1 MTIKAEDFQVPVN
14 VDLKVKDMT
23 PKALEQFD
31 KEINDTREMI
41 DILQEQIVDL
51 NNVRLFSA
59 GKNDIKDLQSDLT
72 TLLDLV
78 TQNVQKL
85 AELENKRNLV
95 SEHLSSLKNPGSKK
109 MNYAMRENSA
119 GDAQAAMRE
128 NLKEFVSASDIIQKN
143 FIKKLEGETT
153 EAINKITLVSLEQER
168 QKRIN
173 ASNAKGQEESARQ
186 AYARKWGTDQS
197 KVVESLNKNKDKDP
211 YFRGTITREDVRDL
225 EEYTKAMNALQ
236 SKAKSLRDFQ
246 EVQKKAL
253 NREEDEARKQTETAI
268 KNGADRGIKYTQQE
282 IQQMFEAFSLN
293 DYIKKVGDT
302 LKRGVGV
309 DDKLEFLSRSTYP
322 AFIGDQGRLV
332 SNFYKTEEGTIVPKT
347 SLRPNGDRLKYSPFP
362 EYNDLNGKT
371 LNYIAEYYNSLIED
385 GSENA
390 LKYAKNIRDAI
401 VEAYQNSASNSVK
414 QDFERKLSQLIP
426 DTDDFLL
433 DSPFWRELR
442 AQTRIGTQM
451 DDVSWIDEVR
461 TSKTEVERQA
471 DKEKEDVKTKNK
483 IQKAETIVSRQ
494 LDGINT
500 YLQSQ
505 EFRNLILT
513 ALSGGLV
520 TDENG
525 KTVDYSEFT
534 PNQLRDTI
542 STILNQSYIQNKS
555 NAELDFNKIG
565 SVNAS
570 GLGERY
576 DSEAVSRAKEVDQQA
591 DYVTDNYK
599 KVLDI
604 LYNTFNELYQNTTAE
619 NQAKLEPTMKML
631 ELRKNGSKSDA
642 KQLVNALSNYT
653 TYGGV
658 IQDSWVRF
666 SNETGLDSSINDT
679 LGWLDESV
687 KLKVADSIKIN
698 NEISEI
704 LTTALSDLQAN
715 INNTNLVNSKNK
727 EISNLANEI
736 LNWNVDD
743 LFENLSRIE
752 VFQTDFAE
760 DAKSGSLGKFY
771 KARTQLNSIFDELGS
786 QLFGGFT
793 SLQNEDRD
801 FNNIIEGIKQ
811 FKDDIQSF
819 YLFLKQFYSETY
831 GIGASSINFNEEE
844 AEKQRRG
851 IQRPVYSK
859 SPGYKERSPK
869 QRYIG
874 ATSFMDVLG
883 LYGASDVD
891 TGIEIAG
898 KRLNEYEQKLSEET
912 EDRKYAL
919 EVISRVDEEIEKNQK
934 IISEIAQK
942 YPGHDSKSEIGGWKV
957 DWEQAKDPALGGGIP
972 LSEIRTDKRSF
983 EKAQDRIS
991 RLKGSEDY
999 INAVFELDRID
1010 SGKNS
1015 ESLKKAIEIIK
1026 EDILYLKRAKEYIEE
1041 SINDTKFGKQLALP
1055 EKGSITVEDQKWQE
1069 NLQIMSTPRSIIDSG
1084 DVIELGDNVKK
1095 ATIALQDEEY
1105 QVEDLN
1111 KDLNAHEQMTQD
1123 ATQAESAKMA
1133 VSADLVKQ
1141 LLQEAKA
1148 YEQVTESAKK
1158 ETEEAEKVQTELE
1171 EIANNKKSG
1180 DISITG
1186 FIPDF
1191 DEDLHQYSDPKTGE
1205 KFYSITQ
1212 LRDALIRGQNPT
1224 FGIDIENIKKKA
1236 ASNMEK
1242 GLRAISVDD
1251 FEGMKPDDFKFMVED
1266 VIGQG
1271 LRGDVFH
1278 SLIDKMVKSGS
1289 TTMEE
1294 LEKNDNEAF
1303 KKWQNEYK
1311 QTVKELASYGIG
1323 EEFLEISERLES
1335 YMDAMKKSGLS
1346 ATEFSEQRL
1355 AFNISGARGNFKV
1368 GVTPD
1373 QFYSMNGKGA
1383 FIDNKTGSVH
1393 GQEAFQLTA
1402 QLFATLANLDNEVAV
1417 EVKNLETGAKEL
1429 KKIKVK
1435 DLLGD
1440 LDLTTPIKGY
1450 IADVGDGITE
1460 LKEYALMNL
1469 KEFYDLIADAVDIKE
1484 GRKAPLSK
1492 EERNRRMNRQL
1503 KTGTTIGYSDSKY
1516 AESVNEELMFI
1527 DANQGKLIREY
1538 VSQLSKVKAL
1548 ELEIQNINAKSDEY
1562 SEADLDREVKKL
1574 DALQK
1579 QKSDI
1584 ESQMASL
1591 NTVIN
1596 ENGKQYILGNSVL
1609 DEDHS
1614 RALENQITNITNL
1627 FETKSITAL
1636 NKIEKR
1642 MEQLTAKDTSIN
1654 TGLFGEDFDTI
1665 VQKLKDGYTEIDR
1678 TQESLSAKVKA
1689 YEASLRSEVSAL
1701 KDIATHSTKIQ
1712 SINEQIDKLQAD
1724 NSTENSEL
1732 LNDLNKR
1739 LKKEQELLKVAEQ
1752 RRDVAIQERQGTG
1765 LDEDIASGKVDAQ
1778 TKQRIANT
1786 YSQQRQ
1792 NLVNAV
1798 NQGTAKAEAD
1808 QSVQNYVQAN
1818 KLIKEYINNLKLQY
1832 KTQQEIQKLS
1842 IKMEN
1847 QSGNELA
1854 ASEAYKAALESRVDS
1869 LQEQLPYY
1877 DQQSKKLGNI
1887 KLEEEQIVSLEKQKN
1902 NLAKQ
1907 QQIAQEKIN
1916 ATVKDQRNILEEIVG
1931 GFKQAFRNMTDASIA
1946 YEIIGMFRQGVTEL
1960 LQTIREMDSAL
1971 VDLQIASGG
1980 TREEMHDMMMDL
1992 NSLATEVGK
2001 TTTEVA
2007 QGANDWLR
2015 AGYEGQEAADL
2026 TRASMQLSTLGM
2038 IDSADATSYLIS
2050 VLKGWK
2056 LEASEVAT
2064 VVDKLVAVDM
2074 SAALSAGD
2082 LAEAIVILSVAH
2094 LKYSPLYRVII
2105 Q

>member
-1 MTIKAEDFQVPVN
+1 MAIKAEDFQVPVN

-23 PKALEQFD
+23 PKALDQFD
-31 KEINDTREMI
+31 KEISDTKEMI

-59 GKNDIKDLQSDLT
+59 GKNDIKDLQNDLT

-78 TQNVQKL
+78 AQNVQKL

-95 SEHLSSLKNPGSKK
+95 SEHLNSLKKPGSQK

-128 NLKEFVSASDIIQKN
+128 NLKEFVSTSEAIQKN

-197 KVVESLNKNKDKDP
+197 KMVESLNKNKDKDP

-268 KNGADRGIKYTQQE
+268 KNGTDRGIKYTQQE

-309 DDKLEFLSRSTYP
+309 NDKLEFLSRSTYP

-332 SNFYKTEEGTIVPKT
+332 SNFYKTEEGTIIPKT
-347 SLRPNGDRLKYSPFP
+347 SLRPSGDRLKFSPFP

-390 LKYAKNIRDAI
+390 LQYAKNIRDAI

-426 DTDDFLL
+426 DTDDFSL
-433 DSPFWRELR
+433 DTSFWRDLR
-442 AQTRIGTQM
+442 AQTKVGIQM
-451 DDVSWIDEVR
+451 DDVGWIDEVR
-461 TSKTEVERQA
+461 TSKTEAEKQA
-471 DKEKEDVKTKNK
+471 DKEKENIKAKNK

-494 LDGINT
+494 LDGINA

-555 NAELDFNKIG
+555 NAELDFNKVG
-565 SVNAS
+565 TMNAS
-570 GLGERY
+570 GVGERY
-576 DSEAVSRAKEVDQQA
+576 DSEAVSRAKEVAQEA

-604 LYNTFNELYQNTTAE
+604 LYNTFTELYQNTTAE

-631 ELRKNGSKSDA
+631 ESRKNGSKSDA

-653 TYGGV
+653 AYGGV
-658 IQDSWVRF
+658 IQDSWLRF
-666 SNETGLDSSINDT
+666 SNETGLDNSINDT

-704 LTTALSDLQAN
+704 LNTALSDLQAN

-727 EISNLANEI
+727 EISNLAKEI

-752 VFQTDFAE
+752 VFQADFAE
-760 DAKSGSLGKFY
+760 DAKSGSLGKFH

-801 FNNIIEGIKQ
+801 FNNIIDGIKQ
-811 FKDDIQSF
+811 FKDDMQSF

-831 GIGASSINFNEEE
+831 GIGVSSINFNEEE

-883 LYGASDVD
+883 LYGASDID

-934 IISEIAQK
+934 IISDIAQK

-957 DWEQAKDPALGGGIP
+957 DWEQAKDPALGGNIP
-972 LSEIRTDKRSF
+972 LSEVRADKRSF

-991 RLKGSEDY
+991 KLKGSADY
-999 INAVFELDRID
+999 IDAIFELDRID

-1026 EDILYLKRAKEYIEE
+1026 EDILYLKKAKEYIEE
-1041 SINDTKFGKQLALP
+1041 SINDTKFGRQLALP

-1084 DVIELGDNVKK
+1084 DVIELGDNAKK

-1111 KDLNAHEQMTQD
+1111 KDLDVHEQMTQD
-1123 ATQAESAKMA
+1123 AAQAESTKMA
-1133 VSADLVKQ
+1133 ISADLVKQ
-1141 LLQEAKA
+1141 LLQEARA
-1148 YEQVTESAKK
+1148 YEQATESAKK
-1158 ETEEAEKVQTELE
+1158 EAEEAEKVQTELE

-1191 DEDLHQYSDPKTGE
+1191 DENLHQYSDPETGE

-1242 GLRAISVDD
+1242 GLGAISVDD
-1251 FEGMKPDDFKFMVED
+1251 FEGMKPNDFKFMVED

-1271 LRGDVFH
+1271 LRGDIFH

-1294 LEKNDNEAF
+1294 LEEKDNEAF
-1303 KKWQNEYK
+1303 KKWQEEYK

-1323 EEFLEISERLES
+1323 EEFLGISERLES

-1355 AFNISGARGNFKV
+1355 AFKIAGERGSFKV

-1383 FIDNKTGSVH
+1383 FIDNKTGAVH

-1429 KKIKVK
+1429 KKVKVK

-1450 IADVGDGITE
+1450 IADIGDGITE

-1469 KEFYDLIADAVDIKE
+1469 KEFYELIADAVEIKE
-1484 GRKAPLSK
+1484 GKKAPLSK

-1503 KTGTTIGYSDSKY
+1503 KTGTTIGYSDAKY
-1516 AESVNEELMFI
+1516 SESVNEELMFI
-1527 DANQGKLIREY
+1527 DNNQGKVIRDY
-1538 VSQLSKVKAL
+1538 LSQLAKVKKTQ
-1548 ELEIQNINAKSDEY
+1548 LEIQSIEKKIEAAREKGGESAEQEVNSLTKQLKAQKDLLATYGKGFDLIGRKRTITSEDGTKHTLIGNNI
-1562 SEADLDREVKKL
+1562 
-1574 DALQK
+1574 
-1579 QKSDI
+1579 
-1584 ESQMASL
+1584 
-1591 NTVIN
+1591 
-1596 ENGKQYILGNSVL
+1596 L
-1609 DEDHS
+1609 DEEHVA
-1614 RALENQITNITNL
+1614 ALNQKTNELIKNYEN
-1627 FETKSITAL
+1627 KSIKAIENIQTRL
-1636 NKIEKR
+1636 NKLGDI
-1642 MEQLTAKDTSIN
+1642 QAYIDNGLN
-1654 TGLFGEDFDTI
+1654 TGLFGEDFETI
-1665 VQKLKDGYTEIDR
+1665 LQKVKNGYSEIDR
-1678 TQESLSAKVKA
+1678 TQESLNARVVAYKNSLNDEVKA
-1689 YEASLRSEVSAL
+1689 LGEM
-1701 KDIATHSTKIQ
+1701 ATHSTKIK
-1712 SINEQIDKLQAD
+1712 SINEQIDKLQSD

-1765 LDEDIASGKVDAQ
+1765 LDEDIASGKVDVQ
-1778 TKQRIANT
+1778 TKQRIANA

-1887 KLEEEQIVSLEKQKN
+1887 KLEEEQIISLEKQKN

-1916 ATVKDQRNILEEIVG
+1916 ATVKDQRSLLQEIVG

-1946 YEIIGMFRQGVTEL
+1946 YEIIGQIRMGITEL
-1960 LQTIREMDSAL
+1960 LQTIKEMDSAL
-1971 VDLQIASGG
+1971 VDLQIANGG
-1980 TREEMHDMMMDL
+1980 TRDEMHDMMMDL
-1992 NSLATEVGK
+1992 NGLATEVGK

-2015 AGYEGQEAADL
+2015 AGYEGLEATEL

-2056 LEASEVAT
+2056 LEASEVAS
-2064 VVDKLVAVDM
+2064 VVDRLVSVDM
-2074 SAALSAGD
+2074 AAALNF
-2082 LAEAIVILSVAH
+2082 
-2094 LKYSPLYRVII
+2094 
-2105 Q
+2105 

>member
-1 MTIKAEDFQVPVN
+1 MAIKTEDFQVPVN

-23 PKALEQFD
+23 PKALDQFD
-31 KEINDTREMI
+31 KEISDTKEMI

-59 GKNDIKDLQSDLT
+59 GKNDIKDLQNDLT

-78 TQNVQKL
+78 AQNVQKL

-95 SEHLSSLKNPGSKK
+95 SEHLNSLKKPGSQK
-109 MNYAMRENSA
+109 MNYAMRESSA

-128 NLKEFVSASDIIQKN
+128 NLKEFVSTSNAIQKN

-173 ASNAKGQEESARQ
+173 ASNVKGQEESARQ

-268 KNGADRGIKYTQQE
+268 KNGTDRGIKYTQQE

-332 SNFYKTEEGTIVPKT
+332 SNFYKTEEGTIIPKT
-347 SLRPNGDRLKYSPFP
+347 SLRPSGDRLKFSPFP

-390 LKYAKNIRDAI
+390 LQYAKNIRDAI

-433 DSPFWRELR
+433 DTPFWRDLR
-442 AQTRIGTQM
+442 AQTKVGIQM

-461 TSKTEVERQA
+461 TSKTEVEKQA
-471 DKEKEDVKTKNK
+471 DKEKEDIKTKNK

-494 LDGINT
+494 LDGINA

-555 NAELDFNKIG
+555 NAELDFNKVG
-565 SVNAS
+565 SINAS
-570 GLGERY
+570 GVGERY
-576 DSEAVSRAKEVDQQA
+576 DSEAVSRAKEVAQEA

-604 LYNTFNELYQNTTAE
+604 LYNTFTELYQNTTAE

-631 ELRKNGSKSDA
+631 ESRKNGFKSDT

-653 TYGGV
+653 AYGGV
-658 IQDSWVRF
+658 IQDSWLRF
-666 SNETGLDSSINDT
+666 SNETGLDNSINDT

-704 LTTALSDLQAN
+704 LNTALSDLQAN

-727 EISNLANEI
+727 EISNLAKEI
-736 LNWNVDD
+736 LNWDVND

-752 VFQTDFAE
+752 VFQANFAE
-760 DAKSGSLGKFY
+760 DVKSGSLGKFY

-801 FNNIIEGIKQ
+801 FNNIIDGIKQ

-831 GIGASSINFNEEE
+831 GIGVSSINFNEEE

-919 EVISRVDEEIEKNQK
+919 EVISRVDKEIEENQK

-957 DWEQAKDPALGGGIP
+957 DWEQAKDPALGGNIP
-972 LSEIRTDKRSF
+972 LSEVRADKRSF

-991 RLKGSEDY
+991 RLKGSADY
-999 INAVFELDRID
+999 IDAIFELDRID

-1041 SINDTKFGKQLALP
+1041 SINDTKFGRQLALP

-1084 DVIELGDNVKK
+1084 DVIELGDNAKE

-1111 KDLNAHEQMTQD
+1111 KDLDVHEQMTQD
-1123 ATQAESAKMA
+1123 AAQAESTKMA

-1141 LLQEAKA
+1141 LLQEARA

-1191 DEDLHQYSDPKTGE
+1191 DENLHQYSDPETGE

-1236 ASNMEK
+1236 VSNMEK
-1242 GLRAISVDD
+1242 GLGAISIDD
-1251 FEGMKPDDFKFMVED
+1251 FEGMKPNDFKFMVED

-1294 LEKNDNEAF
+1294 LEEKDNEAF
-1303 KKWQNEYK
+1303 KKWQDEYK

-1323 EEFLEISERLES
+1323 EEFLGISERLES

-1355 AFNISGARGNFKV
+1355 AFKIAGERGSFKV

-1383 FIDNKTGSVH
+1383 FIDNKTGAVH

-1429 KKIKVK
+1429 KKVKVK

-1450 IADVGDGITE
+1450 IADIGDGITE

-1469 KEFYDLIADAVDIKE
+1469 KEFYELIADAVEIKE
-1484 GRKAPLSK
+1484 GKKAPLSK

-1503 KTGTTIGYSDSKY
+1503 KTGTTIGYSDAKY

-1527 DANQGKLIREY
+1527 DNNQGKVIRDY
-1538 VSQLSKVKAL
+1538 LSQLAKVKKTQ
-1548 ELEIQNINAKSDEY
+1548 LEIQSIEKKIEAAREKGGESAEQEVNSLTKQLNAQKDLLATYGKGFDLIGRKRTITSEDGTKHTLIGNNI
-1562 SEADLDREVKKL
+1562 
-1574 DALQK
+1574 
-1579 QKSDI
+1579 
-1584 ESQMASL
+1584 
-1591 NTVIN
+1591 
-1596 ENGKQYILGNSVL
+1596 L
-1609 DEDHS
+1609 DEEHVA
-1614 RALENQITNITNL
+1614 ALNQKTNELIKNYEN
-1627 FETKSITAL
+1627 KSIKAIENIQTRL
-1636 NKIEKR
+1636 NKLGDI
-1642 MEQLTAKDTSIN
+1642 QTYIDNGLN
-1654 TGLFGEDFDTI
+1654 TGLFGEDFEI
-1665 VQKLKDGYTEIDR
+1665 ILQKVKDGYSEIDR
-1678 TQESLSAKVKA
+1678 TQESLNARVVAYKNSLNDEVKA
-1689 YEASLRSEVSAL
+1689 LGEM
-1701 KDIATHSTKIQ
+1701 ATHSTKIQ

-1765 LDEDIASGKVDAQ
+1765 LDDDIASGKVDAQ
-1778 TKQRIANT
+1778 TKQRIANA

-1854 ASEAYKAALESRVDS
+1854 ASEAYKAALESRIDN

-1916 ATVKDQRNILEEIVG
+1916 ATVKDQRNLLEEIVG

-1946 YEIIGMFRQGVTEL
+1946 YEIIGMIRQGITEL

-1980 TREEMHDMMMDL
+1980 TRDEMHDMMMDL
-1992 NSLATEVGK
+1992 NDLATEVGK

-2056 LEASEVAT
+2056 LEVEDVT
-2064 VVDKLVAVDM
+2064 RVVDKLTVRI
-2074 SAALSAGD
+2074 AAC
-2082 LAEAIVILSVAH
+2082 I
-2094 LKYSPLYRVII
+2094 
-2105 Q
+2105 

>member
-1 MTIKAEDFQVPVN
+1 MAIKTEDFQVPVN

-23 PKALEQFD
+23 PKALDQFD
-31 KEINDTREMI
+31 KEISDTKEMI

-59 GKNDIKDLQSDLT
+59 GKNDIKDLQNDLT

-78 TQNVQKL
+78 AQNVQKL

-95 SEHLSSLKNPGSKK
+95 SEHLNSLKKPGSQK
-109 MNYAMRENSA
+109 MNYAMREKSA
-119 GDAQAAMRE
+119 GDARAAMRE
-128 NLKEFVSASDIIQKN
+128 NLKEFVSTNDAIQKN

-173 ASNAKGQEESARQ
+173 ASNVKGQEESARQ

-268 KNGADRGIKYTQQE
+268 KNGTDRGIKYTQQE

-332 SNFYKTEEGTIVPKT
+332 SNFYKTEEGTIIPKT
-347 SLRPNGDRLKYSPFP
+347 SLRPSGDRLKFSPFP

-390 LKYAKNIRDAI
+390 LQYAKNIRDAI

-433 DSPFWRELR
+433 DTPFWRDLR
-442 AQTRIGTQM
+442 AQTKVGIQM

-461 TSKTEVERQA
+461 TSKTEVEKQA
-471 DKEKEDVKTKNK
+471 DKEKEDIKTKNK

-494 LDGINT
+494 LDGINA

-555 NAELDFNKIG
+555 NAELDFNKVG
-565 SVNAS
+565 SINAS
-570 GLGERY
+570 GVGERY
-576 DSEAVSRAKEVDQQA
+576 DSEAVSRAKEVAQEA

-604 LYNTFNELYQNTTAE
+604 LYNTFTELYQNTTAE

-631 ELRKNGSKSDA
+631 ESRKNGFKSDT

-653 TYGGV
+653 AYGGV
-658 IQDSWVRF
+658 IQDSWLRF
-666 SNETGLDSSINDT
+666 SNETGLDNSINDT

-704 LTTALSDLQAN
+704 LNTALSDLQAN

-727 EISNLANEI
+727 EISNLAKEI
-736 LNWNVDD
+736 LNWDVND

-752 VFQTDFAE
+752 VFQANFAE
-760 DAKSGSLGKFY
+760 DVKSGSLGKFY

-801 FNNIIEGIKQ
+801 FNNIIDGIKQ

-831 GIGASSINFNEEE
+831 GIGVSSINFNEEE

-919 EVISRVDEEIEKNQK
+919 EVISRVDKEIEENQK

-957 DWEQAKDPALGGGIP
+957 DWEQAKDPALGGNIP
-972 LSEIRTDKRSF
+972 LSEVRADKRSF

-991 RLKGSEDY
+991 RLKGSADY
-999 INAVFELDRID
+999 IDAIFELDRID

-1041 SINDTKFGKQLALP
+1041 SINDTKFGRQLALP

-1084 DVIELGDNVKK
+1084 DVIELGDNAKE

-1111 KDLNAHEQMTQD
+1111 KDLDVHEQMTQD
-1123 ATQAESAKMA
+1123 AAQAESTKMA

-1141 LLQEAKA
+1141 LLQEARA

-1191 DEDLHQYSDPKTGE
+1191 DENLHQYSDPETGE

-1236 ASNMEK
+1236 VSNMEK
-1242 GLRAISVDD
+1242 GLGAISIDD
-1251 FEGMKPDDFKFMVED
+1251 FEGMKPNDFKFMVED

-1294 LEKNDNEAF
+1294 LEEKDNEAF
-1303 KKWQNEYK
+1303 KKWQDEYK

-1323 EEFLEISERLES
+1323 EEFLGISERLES

-1355 AFNISGARGNFKV
+1355 AFKIAGERGSFKV

-1383 FIDNKTGSVH
+1383 FIDNKTGAVH

-1429 KKIKVK
+1429 KKVKVK

-1450 IADVGDGITE
+1450 IADIGDGITE

-1469 KEFYDLIADAVDIKE
+1469 KEFYELIADAVEIKE
-1484 GRKAPLSK
+1484 GKKAPLSK

-1503 KTGTTIGYSDSKY
+1503 KTGTTIGYSDAKY

-1527 DANQGKLIREY
+1527 DNNQGKVIRDY
-1538 VSQLSKVKAL
+1538 LSQLAKVKKTQ
-1548 ELEIQNINAKSDEY
+1548 LEIQSIEKKIEAAREKGGESAEQEVNSLTKQLNAQKDLLATYGKGFDLIGRKRTITSEDGTKHTLIGNNI
-1562 SEADLDREVKKL
+1562 
-1574 DALQK
+1574 
-1579 QKSDI
+1579 
-1584 ESQMASL
+1584 
-1591 NTVIN
+1591 
-1596 ENGKQYILGNSVL
+1596 L
-1609 DEDHS
+1609 DEEHVA
-1614 RALENQITNITNL
+1614 ALNQKTNELIKNYEN
-1627 FETKSITAL
+1627 KSIKAIENIQTRL
-1636 NKIEKR
+1636 NKLGDI
-1642 MEQLTAKDTSIN
+1642 QTYIDNGLN
-1654 TGLFGEDFDTI
+1654 TGLFGEDFEI
-1665 VQKLKDGYTEIDR
+1665 ILQKVKDGYSEIDR
-1678 TQESLSAKVKA
+1678 TQESLNARVVAYKNSLNDEVKA
-1689 YEASLRSEVSAL
+1689 LGEM
-1701 KDIATHSTKIQ
+1701 ATHSTKIQ

-1765 LDEDIASGKVDAQ
+1765 LDDDIASGKVDAQ
-1778 TKQRIANT
+1778 TKQRIANA

-1854 ASEAYKAALESRVDS
+1854 ASEAYKAALESRIDN

-1916 ATVKDQRNILEEIVG
+1916 ATVKDQRNLLEEIVG

-1946 YEIIGMFRQGVTEL
+1946 YEIIGMIRQGITEL

-1980 TREEMHDMMMDL
+1980 TRDEMHDMMMDL
-1992 NSLATEVGK
+1992 NDLATEVGK

-2056 LEASEVAT
+2056 LEVEDVT
-2064 VVDKLVAVDM
+2064 RVVDKLTVRI
-2074 SAALSAGD
+2074 AAC
-2082 LAEAIVILSVAH
+2082 I
-2094 LKYSPLYRVII
+2094 
-2105 Q
+2105 

>member
-1 MTIKAEDFQVPVN
+1 MAIKAEDFQVPVN

-23 PKALEQFD
+23 PKVLEQFD
-31 KEINDTREMI
+31 KEISDTKEMI

-59 GKNDIKDLQSDLT
+59 GKNDIKDLQNDLT
-72 TLLDLV
+72 ALLDLV

-95 SEHLSSLKNPGSKK
+95 NEHLNSLKKPGSQK

-128 NLKEFVSASDIIQKN
+128 NLKEFVSASDTIQKN

-173 ASNAKGQEESARQ
+173 ASNSKGQEETSRQ
-186 AYARKWGTDQS
+186 AYARKWGLDQS

-211 YFRGTITREDVRDL
+211 YFRGTITREDVKDL

-253 NREEDEARKQTETAI
+253 NKEEDEARKQTETAI
-268 KNGADRGIKYTQQE
+268 KNGTDRGIKYTRQE

-332 SNFYKTEEGTIVPKT
+332 SNFYKTEEGTIIPKT
-347 SLRPNGDRLKYSPFP
+347 SLRPNGDRLKFSPFP

-371 LNYIAEYYNSLIED
+371 LNYIADYYNSLIED

-390 LKYAKNIRDAI
+390 LQYAKNIRDAI

-433 DSPFWRELR
+433 DTPFWRDLR
-442 AQTRIGTQM
+442 AQTRIGMQM
-451 DDVSWIDEVR
+451 DDVSWIDEVK
-461 TSKTEVERQA
+461 TSKTEIEKQT
-471 DKEKEDVKTKNK
+471 DKEKENIKTKSK

-494 LDGINT
+494 LDGINS

-505 EFRNLILT
+505 DFRNLILT

-555 NAELDFNKIG
+555 NAELDFNKVG
-565 SVNAS
+565 SMNAS
-570 GLGERY
+570 GIGERY
-576 DSEAVSRAKEVDQQA
+576 DSEAVSRAKEVAQEA

-604 LYNTFNELYQNTTAE
+604 LYNTFTELYQSTTAE

-631 ELRKNGSKSDA
+631 ESRKNGSKSDA

-653 TYGGV
+653 AYGGV
-658 IQDSWVRF
+658 IQDSWLRF
-666 SNETGLDSSINDT
+666 SNETGLDNSINDT

-704 LTTALSDLQAN
+704 LNTALSDLQAN

-727 EISNLANEI
+727 EISNLAKEI

-752 VFQTDFAE
+752 VFQADFAE

-831 GIGASSINFNEEE
+831 GIGVSSINFNEEE

-912 EDRKYAL
+912 EDRKHAL

-934 IISEIAQK
+934 IISDIAQK

-957 DWEQAKDPALGGGIP
+957 DWEQAKDPALGGNIP
-972 LSEIRTDKRSF
+972 LSEVRADKRSF

-991 RLKGSEDY
+991 KLKGSADY
-999 INAVFELDRID
+999 IDAIFELDRID

-1055 EKGSITVEDQKWQE
+1055 KKGSITIEDQKWQE

-1084 DVIELGDNVKK
+1084 DVIELGDNAKK

-1111 KDLNAHEQMTQD
+1111 KDLDAHKQMTQD
-1123 ATQAESAKMA
+1123 AVQAESTKMA

-1158 ETEEAEKVQTELE
+1158 ETEEAKKAQTELE

-1180 DISITG
+1180 DISIAG
-1186 FIPDF
+1186 FVPDF
-1191 DEDLHQYSDPKTGE
+1191 DENLHQYSDPETGE

-1236 ASNMEK
+1236 AYNMEK
-1242 GLRAISVDD
+1242 GLGAISIDD
-1251 FEGMKPDDFKFMVED
+1251 FEGMKPDDFKFMVEN

-1294 LEKNDNEAF
+1294 LEEKDNEAF
-1303 KKWQNEYK
+1303 KKWQDEYK
-1311 QTVKELASYGIG
+1311 QTVEELASYGIG
-1323 EEFLEISERLES
+1323 EEFLGISERLES

-1346 ATEFSEQRL
+1346 TTEFSEQRL
-1355 AFNISGARGNFKV
+1355 AFKIAGERGSFKV

-1393 GQEAFQLTA
+1393 GQEAFQLTG
-1402 QLFATLANLDNEVAV
+1402 QLFATLANLDNEVSV
-1417 EVKNLETGAKEL
+1417 EVKNLETGVKEL
-1429 KKIKVK
+1429 KKNKVK

-1469 KEFYDLIADAVDIKE
+1469 KEFYELIADAVEIKE
-1484 GRKAPLSK
+1484 GKRAPLTK

-1503 KTGTTIGYSDSKY
+1503 KTGTTIGYSDAKY

-1527 DANQGKLIREY
+1527 DNNQGKVIRDY
-1538 VSQLSKVKAL
+1538 LSQLAKVKKTQ
-1548 ELEIQNINAKSDEY
+1548 LEIQSIEKKIEAAREKGGESAEQEINSLTKQLNAQKDLLATYGKGFNITGRKRTITSEDGTKHTLIGNNILDE
-1562 SEADLDREVKKL
+1562 EHIA
-1574 DALQK
+1574 ALNQK
-1579 QKSDI
+1579 
-1584 ESQMASL
+1584 
-1591 NTVIN
+1591 IN
-1596 ENGKQYILGNSVL
+1596 ELIKNYENKSIKAIENIQSRLNKLGNIQTYIDNSL
-1609 DEDHS
+1609 
-1614 RALENQITNITNL
+1614 
-1627 FETKSITAL
+1627 
-1636 NKIEKR
+1636 
-1642 MEQLTAKDTSIN
+1642 N
-1654 TGLFGEDFDTI
+1654 TGLFGEDFETI
-1665 VQKLKDGYTEIDR
+1665 LQKVKDGYTEIDR
-1678 TQESLSAKVKA
+1678 TQESLSARIDAYKNSLTKEVK
-1689 YEASLRSEVSAL
+1689 SLGE
-1701 KDIATHSTKIQ
+1701 IATHTTKIK
-1712 SINEQIDKLQAD
+1712 SLNEQIDKLQSD

-1765 LDEDIASGKVDAQ
+1765 LDEDIASGKVGADV
-1778 TKQRIANT
+1778 KLSLANA
-1786 YSQQRQ
+1786 YSKQRQ
-1792 NLVNAV
+1792 NLVNAI
-1798 NQGTAKAEAD
+1798 NEGTAKAEAD
-1808 QSVQNYVQAN
+1808 QSVQNYIQAN

-1854 ASEAYKAALESRVDS
+1854 ASEAYKVALQNRVDM

-1902 NLAKQ
+1902 NLVKQ

-1916 ATVKDQRNILEEIVG
+1916 ATVKDQRNLLQEIAG

-1960 LQTIREMDSAL
+1960 LQTIKEMDSAL

-1980 TREEMHDMMMDL
+1980 TRDEMHDMMMDL
-1992 NSLATEVGK
+1992 NGLATEVGK

-2056 LEASEVAT
+2056 LEASEVAS
-2064 VVDKLVAVDM
+2064 VVDRLVSVDM
-2074 SAALSAGD
+2074 AAALNF
-2082 LAEAIVILSVAH
+2082 
-2094 LKYSPLYRVII
+2094 
-2105 Q
+2105 